1 MRPQEDLCTAFET
14 RLIDYEPLAYYR
26 PYVLPPGIPK
36 ERADTL
42 RKAFQETLKD
52 PEFLTDAR
60 KAKLDIKPI
69 TGEDMENKVNK
80 LFKLNP
86 SLVAKLK
93 GRPRG

>member
-1 MRPQEDLCTAFET
+1 
-14 RLIDYEPLAYYR
+14 LAYYR

-60 KAKLDIKPI
+60 KAKLDIEPI
-69 TGEDMENKVNK
+69 TGEEMENKVNK